1 MRKIQ
6 HQLRNKAGEE
16 EFCLLGVD
24 VVPEGGQDSLRIGL
38 VLKLLYGTQISLDG
52 DGGFS
57 LEVLSQHLIFKPRC
71 LQDLW
76 VTLQLLHSV
85 TASLEPVSG
94 QPGSDWISQYKSDIN
109 SPQSCVNEWNEMPDI
124 SVRVAAF
131 SLTSRNM
138 ELEELLRWHLT
149 NHTM

>member
-24 VVPEGGQDSLRIGL
+24 VVADGDGGQDSLRIGL
-38 VLKLLYGTQISLDG
+38 VLELLYGTQISLDG

-57 LEVLSQHLIFKPRC
+57 LEVLSQHLIFKPVC

-94 QPGSDWISQYKSDIN
+94 QPGSSDWISEYKSDIT
-109 SPQSCVNEWNEMPDI
+109 SPQSWVNEWNEMPDI

-131 SLTSRNM
+131 SL
-138 ELEELLRWHLT
+138 L
-149 NHTM
+149 